1 MLLDLTAYSKC
12 GAEIYVQYMMCR
24 LLVIRTC
31 GGCIQAFSMKEEGDR
46 ARARRGG
53 GDNKLQSEHE
63 DVWAD
68 SRRMRHMGVR
78 GSCESETGCW
88 SCQWGS
94 AFLVRNQLQVISYI
108 GGTLSGWSS
117 ESFLPLR
124 IPCDDRWSI
133 SFLSRALSTVSL
145 LSRSDGED

>member
-1 MLLDLTAYSKC
+1 
-12 GAEIYVQYMMCR
+12 
-24 LLVIRTC
+24 
-31 GGCIQAFSMKEEGDR
+31 
-46 ARARRGG
+46 
-53 GDNKLQSEHE
+53 
-63 DVWAD
+63 
-68 SRRMRHMGVR
+68 MGVR

-94 AFLVRNQLQVISYI
+94 ALLVRNQLQVISYI

-117 ESFLPLR
+117 ETFLALR
-124 IPCDDRWSI
+124 IPCDDRWST